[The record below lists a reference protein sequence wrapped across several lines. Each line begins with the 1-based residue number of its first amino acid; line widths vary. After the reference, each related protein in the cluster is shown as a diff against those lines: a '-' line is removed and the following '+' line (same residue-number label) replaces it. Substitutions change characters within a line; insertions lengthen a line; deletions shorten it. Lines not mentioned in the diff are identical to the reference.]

1 MTSPPGKYRF
11 KFQKKFMAFFGIV
24 PLLLATAMIKVPCP
38 VCDGSGSVSSTGM
51 EGVVISGM
59 NSITVS
65 VSLNGCNNYRLL
77 DDQITLVLYNNST
90 RDAHGYVNL
99 YLLDY
104 AKSTILD
111 TQFTVVDV
119 PAGNEV
125 TDLFDIYFKVNTD
138 TVGNTRVTAEVVG
151 SNIPCKACNGTG
163 AVSLNAWP
171 LYNGMKNNLKETQ
184 RILQPYNS
192 PLLIPAGDAVS

>member
-1 MTSPPGKYRF
+1 MTLPFGKSKL

-24 PLLLATAMIKVPCP
+24 PLLLATALIKVPCP
-38 VCDGSGSVSSTGM
+38 VCGGSGSVSSTGM
-51 EGVVISGM
+51 EGVVISEIS
-59 NSITVS
+59 SITQS
-65 VSLNGCNNYRLL
+65 ISLNGCNNYRLL
-77 DDQITLVLYNNST
+77 DDQITLVLYNTST

-104 AKSTILD
+104 AKSMIQD

-119 PAGNEV
+119 PAGSEV
-125 TDLFDIYFKVNTD
+125 SDTFDAYFKVNTD
-138 TVGNTRVTAEVVG
+138 TIGNTRVSAEVVG
-151 SNIPCKACNGTG
+151 NNIPCKACDGTG
-163 AVSLNAWP
+163 TVSLNAWP

-192 PLLIPAGDAVS
+192 PILIPAGDAVS